1 MEYYD
6 GQGRRI
12 TLGRV
17 LGSGGEGSVHE
28 VPSVGQ
34 NVVAKVYHG
43 PLAHDKQAK
52 LRAMIAA
59 ADDRLK
65 DIAAWPIQT
74 LHPSANGPVRGFL
87 MPRAANAEPLHHL
100 YGPAHRKQQFPSAD
114 WAFLVN
120 AARNVA
126 AAFSTI
132 HASGCVI
139 GDVNPNL
146 VFVGRNSLARLI
158 DCDSFQIPN
167 GKAPYLCEVGVPHF
181 TAPELQGLSSFKGQL
196 RTPNH
201 DNFGLALLV
210 FHLLL
215 LGRHPFF
222 GVYSGQGDM
231 PPEKAIQEFRYAY
244 AVPVGKRGMRPPPNT
259 VGPEILP
266 SAMAA
271 MFERTFSA
279 GGAKPDGRPTATEW
293 ITALN
298 GLKGQLRECATDP
311 AHRYYG
317 GLRSCPWCEFE
328 RQTGY
333 VAFLGVVSIAPAAG
347 AAGSSFHIGQVW
359 TAITGVPSPGTAPAP
374 AFMRPADMK
383 AKPPPNELR
392 AARMWRLVRR
402 CAAGGLVILGIFAL
416 QHLLFGVLIVAAVL
430 FFGWNKEQ
438 PEVGRRKDALANAKQ
453 ISAAAWSQWSR
464 IATDKLFQE
473 KVAELRQTREEYEDL
488 GNRFTSDRTKLQ
500 ANIRELQL
508 RKYLEQFFISDH
520 DIPGIGPVRKATLS
534 SFGIESAADIS
545 WNQVKA
551 ISGFGEQLTRELVAW
566 RKRLEGRFV
575 FDPAKGV
582 DPADIAVLQQR
593 YTQLRGQ
600 LETQLKA
607 GPEALRQ
614 IRLRLEQQR
623 KTVLGM
629 VLNAD
634 QQVAQAELDLKAV
647 Q

>member
-17 LGSGGEGSVHE
+17 LGRGGEGSVHE
-28 VPSVGQ
+28 VSSIGQ
-34 NVVAKVYHG
+34 NVVAKVYHD

-52 LRAMIAA
+52 LRAMIAR

-87 MPRAANAEPLHHL
+87 MPRASNAEPLHHL

-146 VFVGRNSLARLI
+146 VFVARNSLARLI

-181 TAPELQGLSSFKGQL
+181 TAPELQGLSSFKGLL

-222 GVYSGQGDM
+222 GVYSGQRDM

-266 SAMAA
+266 PAMAA
-271 MFERTFSA
+271 MFERAFSED
-279 GGAKPDGRPTATEW
+279 GAKPGGRPTATDW

-298 GLKGQLRECATDP
+298 GLKVQLRECATNP

-317 GLRSCPWCEFE
+317 GLGSCPWCELE

-333 VAFLGVVSIAPAAG
+333 IAFLGVVSVPPATGAG
-347 AAGSSFHIGQVW
+347 GSSFHIGQVW
-359 TAITGVPSPGTAPAP
+359 AAITGAASPGTAPAP
-374 AFMRPADMK
+374 AFVRPADMK
-383 AKPPPNELR
+383 AKPPPTDLR
-392 AARMWRLVRR
+392 AARMWRLARR
-402 CAAGGLVILGIFAL
+402 CAAVGVVILGIFKL
-416 QHLLFGVLIVAAVL
+416 QHLLIGVLIVAAVL

-438 PEVGRRKDALANAKQ
+438 PEVGRRKEALANAKR
-453 ISAAAWSQWSR
+453 ISVAAWSQWNKF
-464 IATDKLFQE
+464 ATDKLFQE
-473 KVAELRQTREEYEDL
+473 KLAELRQAREEYEDL
-488 GNRFTSDRTKLQ
+488 GNRFTSDRNKLQ
-500 ANIRELQL
+500 ANVRELQL
-508 RKYLEQFFISDH
+508 RKYLEGFFISDH

-534 SFGIESAADIS
+534 SFGVESAADIS
-545 WNQVKA
+545 WNRVKA
-551 ISGFGEQLTRELVAW
+551 ISGFGEQLTRELVGW
-566 RKRLEGRFV
+566 RKRLEGQFV

-582 DPADIAVLQQR
+582 DPADIVALQQR
-593 YTQLRGQ
+593 YVQLRSQ
-600 LETQLKA
+600 LEAQLTA

-614 IRLRLEQQR
+614 ISVKIERQR
-623 KTVLGM
+623 TMVREM

-634 QQVAQAELDLKAV
+634 QQVAQAELDLKVV